1 MKSTMDL
8 EQKNIGLLLFQFS
21 LPAIIGMLVGALY
34 NVTSRAFLGKGV
46 GSVAIAAIT
55 TALPMQT
62 LLWAVMMLVSIGTT
76 SLISI
81 RLGEKK
87 IEEAEKIISSGTALL
102 ILLPSLLTVIYFLF
116 ANQILTLFGA
126 SLEVLPHARS
136 YTDLFML
143 GSITSSVSFGMN
155 NFIRAEGNPR
165 IAMATQIMVSLLNI
179 LFNYIFIFPLAMGI
193 RGSALAA
200 VVAQSIAALFVLTY
214 YLSGRSLVKIR
225 IKYLFPRRTITAGI
239 LAIGFAPFSMQIAG
253 AIQQTILNQ
262 TVKHYGGDLALSTIG
277 ILISLSALIYMPI
290 MGLGQG
296 AQPILGFNYGARA
309 FKRVKRTLKLAI
321 MSGTGMALVSWV
333 IIIVAADPI
342 LRLFSNGDL
351 ELTKLTSYAMKY
363 YFALIPYLG
372 FQIVSSSYFQAIG
385 KPIQATILS
394 LSRQV
399 LIFIPLLLILPQFWG
414 IDGVWRAVP
423 IADALACMLTSI
435 LIYFEIKN
443 INHKEKTLGN
453 YINWT
458 LTK

>member
-1 MKSTMDL
+1 MKNMLDL
-8 EQKNIGLLLFQFS
+8 EQKKIGLLMFEFS

-46 GSVAIAAIT
+46 GTVAIAAIT
-55 TALPMQT
+55 IALPMQT
-62 LLWAVMMLVSIGTT
+62 LLWAVMMLVAIGTT

-87 IEEAEKIISSGTALL
+87 IDEAEKIISSGTTIL
-102 ILLPSLLTVIYFLF
+102 ILIPSLLTVIYFLF

-126 SLEVLPHARS
+126 SPEVLPYARS
-136 YTDLFML
+136 YTDLIML
-143 GSITSSVSFGMN
+143 GSITSSISFGMN

-179 LFNYIFIFPLAMGI
+179 FFNYIFIFPLGMGI
-193 RGSALAA
+193 RGSALAV
-200 VVAQSIAALFVLTY
+200 VVAQSITALFVLAY

-225 IKYLFPRRTITAGI
+225 IKYLFPRQRITAGI
-239 LAIGFAPFSMQIAG
+239 FAIGFAPFSMQIAG
-253 AIQQTILNQ
+253 VIQQTILNQ
-262 TVKHYGGDLALSTIG
+262 TVRHYGGDLALSTIG

-321 MSGTGMALVSWV
+321 ISGTGIALASWV

-342 LRLFSNGDL
+342 LRLFSNGDV
-351 ELTKLTSYAMKY
+351 ELTKMTSHAMKY

-372 FQIVSSSYFQAIG
+372 FQIVSTSYFQATG
-385 KPIQATILS
+385 KPVQATILS

-399 LIFIPLLLILPQFWG
+399 LIFIPLLLILPHIWG
-414 IDGVWRAVP
+414 INGVWRAVP
-423 IADALACMLTSI
+423 ISDALACTLTSV

-443 INHKEKTLGN
+443 INYKEKN
-453 YINWT
+453 ISNHNE
-458 LTK
+458 